1 MKEIGEKLKETRE
14 LMGISIDEVAEDLKL
29 RPNQIEA
36 IEIGNMEIFKD
47 IFNLKTLIKEY
58 AKYLG
63 LDFEELIDEFN
74 EYMFD
79 YTSKIDVL
87 EIKQEVKEIEDKN
100 IIRSP
105 YTIERKDKYLWLKI
119 VLTVLVLIFLL
130 VGGYYIYDHL
140 FIKNNNNFVSSL

>member
-47 IFNLKTLIKEY
+47 IFKLKTLIKEY

-74 EYMFD
+74 EYIFD